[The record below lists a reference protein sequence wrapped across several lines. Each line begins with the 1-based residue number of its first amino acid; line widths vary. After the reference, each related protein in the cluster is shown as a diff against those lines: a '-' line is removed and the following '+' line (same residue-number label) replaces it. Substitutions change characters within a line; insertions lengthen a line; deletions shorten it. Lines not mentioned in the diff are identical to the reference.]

1 MERKEKSVLVL
12 MAIFLIGLISIYV
25 ILSDQNNKG
34 ESFIPPEFE
43 KNIEVGIP
51 DHIDEELDYRELKV
65 SEELT
70 ISLCG
75 NLAVNQDYVDIYFT
89 SNKEN
94 KVLSKIKLLDEDG
107 TLIGESGLI
116 KPDEYLKSIQLI
128 ETPKESKN
136 VIAKILTY
144 EPDTYYSEGT
154 VNVKLYLNVNE
165 AS

>member
-12 MAIFLIGLISIYV
+12 MAIFFIGLISIYFF
-25 ILSDQNNKG
+25 LSGQNNREEG
-34 ESFIPPEFE
+34 FIPPEFE
-43 KNIEVGIP
+43 KNIEAGIP
-51 DHIDEELDYRELKV
+51 DHIDESLDYRELKV

>member
-12 MAIFLIGLISIYV
+12 MAIFLIGLISIY
-25 ILSDQNNKG
+25 ILLSGQNNRE

-43 KNIEVGIP
+43 KHIEAGIP
-51 DHIDEELDYRELKV
+51 NHIDESLDYRELNI

-75 NLAVNQDYVDIYFT
+75 NLAVNHDYVDIYFT
-89 SNKEN
+89 SSKEN

-116 KPDEYLKSIQLI
+116 KPDEYMKSIQLI
-128 ETPKESKN
+128 ETPKKSKN

-154 VNVKLYLNVNE
+154 INVKLYLDVNE

>member
-1 MERKEKSVLVL
+1 MERKEKILLLL
-12 MAIFLIGLISIYV
+12 MAILLISSISIYV
-25 ILSDQNNKG
+25 LLSGQNNRE
-34 ESFIPPEFE
+34 ESFIPPELE
-43 KNIEVGIP
+43 KNVEAGIP
-51 DHIDEELDYRELKV
+51 VHIDESLDYRELNV
-65 SEELT
+65 SDELT

-136 VIAKILTY
+136 VIAKVLTY
-144 EPDTYYSEGT
+144 EPDTFYSEGT
-154 VNVKLYLNVNE
+154 VNVQLYLDVNE